1 MAKSKKKPAKAAN
14 RNAKPKE
21 PQKRRSLMSAGT
33 QQAQQRKRGSLKEYF
48 KGVRLEMKKVV
59 WPTKKELG
67 QYTALVLVACS
78 FFALAFWAIDTGF
91 LAALKQLLGI
101 SM

>member
-1 MAKSKKKPAKAAN
+1 MAKEKNDSGAKKKAAN
-14 RNAKPKE
+14 VAQKPKKKE
-21 PQKRRSLMSAGT
+21 RR
-33 QQAQQRKRGSLKEYF
+33 SLKEYF
-48 KGVRLEMKKVV
+48 KGVRLEMKKVNRKN
-59 WPTKKELG
+59 KKELW

-78 FFALAFWAIDTGF
+78 FFAVAFWAIDTGF

>member
-1 MAKSKKKPAKAAN
+1 MAKNNNADSGVKKKAA
-14 RNAKPKE
+14 AAAASKPKKKE
-21 PQKRRSLMSAGT
+21 RR
-33 QQAQQRKRGSLKEYF
+33 SLKEYF